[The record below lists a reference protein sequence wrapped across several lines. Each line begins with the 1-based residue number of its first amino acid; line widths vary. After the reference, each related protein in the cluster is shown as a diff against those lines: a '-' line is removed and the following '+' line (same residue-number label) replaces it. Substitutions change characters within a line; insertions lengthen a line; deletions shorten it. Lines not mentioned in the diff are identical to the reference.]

1 MHLNDRRFVCDLCG
15 KSFVRAHGLQSHL
28 LSHSTETPFPCDIC
42 GKRFKNLIMLK
53 NHQMRHNGIKKFVSK
68 FEDLIFFNF
77 NCFFFKQNRFA
88 QYVEKHLQL
97 QLN

>member
-1 MHLNDRRFVCDLCG
+1 MIFVVNIKLITHWQSDTNLTLIKG

-68 FEDLIFFNF
+68 F
-77 NCFFFKQNRFA
+77 
-88 QYVEKHLQL
+88 
-97 QLN
+97 